1 METRVMA
8 KPLDFLL
15 LQPQNEQ
22 PDAAA
27 SHAAAGGA
35 GDAAAHGYMRAQ
47 RLLWGG
53 AGTHCACQETGEE
66 AFQYPRHSGQY
77 PQHFCQ
83 YIQSPCHSG
92 QYL

>member
-1 METRVMA
+1 MKARVSA

-27 SHAAAGGA
+27 PHTAAGSA

-47 RLLWGG
+47 RLL
-53 AGTHCACQETGEE
+53 
-66 AFQYPRHSGQY
+66 
-77 PQHFCQ
+77 
-83 YIQSPCHSG
+83 
-92 QYL
+92 